1 MRKMNIPPQAVVD
14 YFLGWDKIIAAKGG
28 YAPKEK
34 AVTKKR
40 VRKEQ
45 ARVRR
50 SPKARPVAGTTLAQ
64 S

>member
-14 YFLGWDKIIAAKGG
+14 YFLGWDKIITAKGG

-40 VRKEQ
+40 VRK
-45 ARVRR
+45 
-50 SPKARPVAGTTLAQ
+50 K
-64 S
+64 